1 MHSFLTPWSTLSLF
15 LDQWGE
21 SGLSSVSHCPNPEE
35 RGAGVPGVR
44 AGSLGLGRVP
54 GVWAGSD
61 LDTCAPRSRWPSQAP
76 VAVSSCSKSRGGGG
90 ASRQCSTPGRH
101 GRPTSRPCP
110 RPCPGACTDTCCPW
124 CGLGPQRGPRL
135 PEHHTHPSLLP
146 GPFSP
151 ALQSVLFAAGKS
163 WQEPRRGDGPGQ
175 AWPGVHPLADRARWL
190 VGAVMARRAPMA
202 DSARAS
208 ARPFCGLLGGRSFSR
223 RRP

>member
-76 VAVSSCSKSRGGGG
+76 VAVSSCSKSRGGGAPAGSAAHLG
-90 ASRQCSTPGRH
+90 AMAVPLHVRVPGPAQGPAQTPAAPGVGSARREAPGCLSITPTRPCCPDRSLRPSKASCLPLVNPGRN
-101 GRPTSRPCP
+101 
-110 RPCPGACTDTCCPW
+110 PGVVMD
-124 CGLGPQRGPRL
+124 RDR
-135 PEHHTHPSLLP
+135 P
-146 GPFSP
+146 GPVCTPWLTGP
-151 ALQSVLFAAGKS
+151 AG
-163 WQEPRRGDGPGQ
+163 WWEP
-175 AWPGVHPLADRARWL
+175 
-190 VGAVMARRAPMA
+190 
-202 DSARAS
+202 
-208 ARPFCGLLGGRSFSR
+208 
-223 RRP
+223 

>member
-76 VAVSSCSKSRGGGG
+76 VAVSSCSKSRGGG
-90 ASRQCSTPGRH
+90 RQQAVQHTWAPWPSHFTSVSQALPRGLHRH
-101 GRPTSRPCP
+101 
-110 RPCPGACTDTCCPW
+110 
-124 CGLGPQRGPRL
+124 
-135 PEHHTHPSLLP
+135 LLP
-146 GPFSP
+146 
-151 ALQSVLFAAGKS
+151 
-163 WQEPRRGDGPGQ
+163 
-175 AWPGVHPLADRARWL
+175 L
-190 VGAVMARRAPMA
+190 VW
-202 DSARAS
+202 
-208 ARPFCGLLGGRSFSR
+208 ARPAE
-223 RRP
+223 RPQAA